1 MFFDQYHLILSL
13 IRSEIGHSYYGSVIG
28 SHFVTFNDSE
38 RQEGKISFKCVFDLD
53 LIQIT
58 PDEAF
63 LVTVNRIKKAVDNAL
78 RQEQAG
84 FRPGRSCNDQMF
96 TLRQIL
102 ETVTAG
108 RNPTIFNFIDFCKA
122 FDSVHRPALWKIL
135 RMYVRLS
142 RANNIYSAPNA
153 QSEPIVTLVNGS
165 VC

>member
-1 MFFDQYHLILSL
+1 M
-13 IRSEIGHSYYGSVIG
+13 
-28 SHFVTFNDSE
+28 
-38 RQEGKISFKCVFDLD
+38 
-53 LIQIT
+53 
-58 PDEAF
+58 
-63 LVTVNRIKKAVDNAL
+63 DNAL

-153 QSEPIVTLVNGS
+153 QSEPMVTLVNGS
-165 VC
+165 VCKLVLDKAAYSPNTVCNSHGLGYDTIHHQQRLHSNLG